1 MNQKPSIAE
10 LAALAVIAAHGSF
23 RKAADELGYSPSTLS
38 HMMRTLEASMGV
50 RLLHRT
56 TRSVSPT
63 EVCATL
69 LARMQPIL
77 RDFDAALGE
86 AALAR
91 AQPAG
96 VLRINTSEMAAGLL
110 LEKVVPTFLA
120 RFPDVALDLVTEGR
134 LVDIVAAGF
143 DAGVRLGEAVPQ
155 DMIAARF
162 GGNTRFIAVASPRYL
177 KTKSAPV
184 TPDDLR
190 NHRCIRFRLPSG
202 KLFRWEFARRGQE
215 VTIDVPGMLTLDH
228 HGLMAAAAVKG
239 VGIAYVAEHV
249 VTAHLAK
256 RTLVRVLDEWC
267 PSIPGLFVYYPGHRL
282 VPPALAAFLD
292 VLRECNE
299 QA

>member
-1 MNQKPSIAE
+1 MNQKPSMAE
-10 LAALAVIAAHGSF
+10 LAALAAIATHASF

-38 HMMRTLEASMGV
+38 HMMRTLEASLGV

-63 EVCATL
+63 EVGAQL

-77 RDFDAALGE
+77 RDFDAALDE
-86 AALAR
+86 TALSR
-91 AQPAG
+91 GQPSG
-96 VLRINTSEMAAGLL
+96 VLRINTSEIAAGLL
-110 LEKVVPTFLA
+110 LDSVVPTFVA
-120 RFPDVALDLVTEGR
+120 RYPDVAVDLVTEGR

-143 DAGVRLGEAVPQ
+143 DAGIRLGEAVPQ
-155 DMIAARF
+155 DMIAVRF
-162 GGNTRFIAVASPRYL
+162 GDNTRFIAVASPRYL
-177 KTKSAPV
+177 KRCPAPV
-184 TPDDLR
+184 TPEDLR
-190 NHRCIRFRLPSG
+190 RHQCIRFRLPSG

-215 VTIDVPGMLTLDH
+215 VTIDVPGKLTLDH

-239 VGIAYVAEHV
+239 MGIAYVAEHV
-249 VTAHLAK
+249 VTAHLAR

-282 VPPALAAFLD
+282 VPPALTAFLD